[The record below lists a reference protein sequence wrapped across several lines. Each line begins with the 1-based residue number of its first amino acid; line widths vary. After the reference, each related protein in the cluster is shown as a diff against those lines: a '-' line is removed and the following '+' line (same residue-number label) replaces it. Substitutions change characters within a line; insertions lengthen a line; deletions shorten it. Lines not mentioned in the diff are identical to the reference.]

1 MKTRNIKPKKNFLKK
16 LIVKINRLAGYE
28 IIDQSNYFVETLDK
42 KADKNLS
49 SLGNNSIT
57 MPLGKLEIKRKVK
70 SLDIIIRSCASVK
83 MLSQSKERIFAKEK
97 FEYSIRTLNSIVN
110 SINYCKDI
118 FTNINLKI
126 TIIDH
131 NSSNEVKKKY
141 ENILKN
147 SSINFEIVDLNFEN
161 YKKYIN
167 KINQE
172 NKEVTENQK
181 SNMSNIHQSLD
192 FAKNFDDLIYF
203 VEDDYIHRKT
213 CIEEM
218 IYAYEKFSTVLD
230 QELFLCPTDYPYLY
244 STPKNTNLL
253 IGNKYHWRTINET
266 LCTFL
271 TSKQM
276 ILKYYDL
283 LTSMCKYEH
292 LPFEKPLHDIF
303 EKEFCLSPVPSLALH
318 CTNVNSAYGLSPN
331 VNIEKL
337 WKENKYE

>member
-1 MKTRNIKPKKNFLKK
+1 VKTRNIKPKKNFLKK
-16 LIVKINRLAGYE
+16 LLVKINRLAGYE

-57 MPLGKLEIKRKVK
+57 LPLGKLEIKRKVK

-118 FTNINLKI
+118 FNNINLKI

-141 ENILKN
+141 ENILNN

-167 KINQE
+167 NINQE

-192 FAKNFDDLIYF
+192 F

-244 STPKNTNLL
+244 STPKNTYLL

-331 VNIEKL
+331 INIEKL